1 MNKQGLGGNPVC
13 RLVVVVIFLGLGE
26 AKTEVG
32 GLKSSYGEKLK
43 GGSHKVKGGEASFF
57 SFF

>member
-1 MNKQGLGGNPVC
+1 MPPCRSCYIFGTWRSKDGVKGG
-13 RLVVVVIFLGLGE
+13 
-26 AKTEVG
+26 G

-43 GGSHKVKGGEASFF
+43 GGSHKVKGGGASFF